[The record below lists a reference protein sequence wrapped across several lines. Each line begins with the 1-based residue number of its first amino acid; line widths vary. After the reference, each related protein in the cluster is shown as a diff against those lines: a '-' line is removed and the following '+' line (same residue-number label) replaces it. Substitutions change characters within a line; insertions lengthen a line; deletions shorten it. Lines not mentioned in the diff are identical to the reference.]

1 MILGIAIGML
11 AFIILKVLFPSP
23 ASKPTTENKCTKVLT
38 YAETLAEVEAQ
49 SKLEENYRWIQPKY
63 GMLYGK
69 KIYNPTSEQL
79 QSICYRSPDSMGRWV
94 KKGKK

>member
-11 AFIILKVLFPSP
+11 TFIILKVLFNSP
-23 ASKPTTENKCTKVLT
+23 EPKSFNENYRTEPKT
-38 YAETLAEVEAQ
+38 YTEILAEVEAQ
-49 SKLEENYRWIQPKY
+49 SKLEENYRWVQPKY

-79 QSICYRSPDSMGRWV
+79 QNMCYRSPDSMGRWV
-94 KKGKK
+94 KKGK